1 MRKRVGEIEE
11 FAFGYLIPP
20 DPDDAEEADDADTG
34 VPSDQS
40 TISREATD
48 QKIITQQLHITI
60 AISGWLSD
68 DRHDNFTRPWR
79 SLFSSREQ
87 YYLRY
92 ESAYLL
98 ELGKAMNLILSFA
111 VSVAAQEA
119 LKYTVLAG

>member
-1 MRKRVGEIEE
+1 MSKRVGEIEE
-11 FAFGYLIPP
+11 FAFGYLTPP
-20 DPDDAEEADDADTG
+20 DPDDAEEADDADT

-40 TISREATD
+40 TISREATA
-48 QKIITQQLHITI
+48 QIISQQLHITI

-68 DRHDNFTRPWR
+68 DRHDNFTRPWK

-98 ELGKAMNLILSFA
+98 ELGKAMNLILTFA

-119 LKYTVLAG
+119 LKYTILAG

>member
-1 MRKRVGEIEE
+1 MSKRVGEIEE
-11 FAFGYLIPP
+11 FSFGHLTPP
-20 DPDDAEEADDADTG
+20 DPDDAEEADDADR

-40 TISREATD
+40 TISREATV
-48 QKIITQQLHITI
+48 QIISQQLHITI

-68 DRHDNFTRPWR
+68 DGHDNFTRPWK

-98 ELGKAMNLILSFA
+98 ELGKAMNLIVSFA

-119 LKYTVLAG
+119 LKYTILAG

>member
-11 FAFGYLIPP
+11 FAFGYLTPP
-20 DPDDAEEADDADTG
+20 DADDAEESDDAG
-34 VPSDQS
+34 GEVPSDQS
-40 TISREATD
+40 TISREATA
-48 QKIITQQLHITI
+48 QIVTQQLHITI

-68 DRHDNFTRPWR
+68 DLHDNFTRPWK

-111 VSVAAQEA
+111 VTVAAQEA

>member
-1 MRKRVGEIEE
+1 MIKRVGEIEE
-11 FAFGYLIPP
+11 FAFGYLTPP
-20 DPDDAEEADDADTG
+20 DPDDAEEADDAGGG
-34 VPSDQS
+34 VPSDQN
-40 TISREATD
+40 TISRETTA
-48 QKIITQQLHITI
+48 QIITQQLHITI

-68 DRHDNFTRPWR
+68 DRHDNFTRPWK

-111 VSVAAQEA
+111 VTVAAQEA